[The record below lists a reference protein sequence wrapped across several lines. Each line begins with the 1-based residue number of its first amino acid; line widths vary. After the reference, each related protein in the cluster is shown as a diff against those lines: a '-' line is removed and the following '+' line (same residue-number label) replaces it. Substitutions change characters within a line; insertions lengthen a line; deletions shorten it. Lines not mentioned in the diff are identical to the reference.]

1 MKALLTIFISIF
13 ILSSA
18 QAINFEGIKIGTN
31 GQSAI
36 ELRLTSKKVATAT
49 ITITNE
55 AGIVVST
62 QAANIVKGNNSISLT
77 DVATLSEGMYTVTMV
92 SNNKTVSTKFM
103 NWK

>member
-18 QAINFEGIKIGTN
+18 NANNFEGIKIGSN
-31 GQSAI
+31 GKSSI
-36 ELRLTSKKVATAT
+36 ELRVSSKKTTTAT

-55 AGIVVST
+55 SGVVVST
-62 QAANIVKGNNSISLT
+62 QAANIVKGDNNISLT
-77 DVATLSEGMYTVTMV
+77 DVNNLAEGMYTVTMA
-92 SNNKTVSTKFM
+92 SKNKTVSTKFM